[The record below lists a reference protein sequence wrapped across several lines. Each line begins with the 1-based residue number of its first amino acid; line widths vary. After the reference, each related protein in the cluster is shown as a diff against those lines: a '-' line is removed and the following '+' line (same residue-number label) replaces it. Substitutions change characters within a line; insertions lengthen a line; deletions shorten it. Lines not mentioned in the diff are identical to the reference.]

1 MGFLR
6 KATFVATGGTSGL
19 FIKANSKKERTAKAL
34 EAQVRL
40 QKQALKQSQP
50 PPPPNPKGPTF
61 SNMARIS
68 FRLSD
73 YDGGLPL
80 YPKAVEAGEFML
92 VDERKWE
99 LHFKGVAQFFYGTLD
114 RYSVTAA
121 KLMLNSCRVT
131 MIDKQNP
138 SIKWQFNLPRTSAT
152 ALAVEVAGRLAKP
165 ISETPKALET
175 PAQMDSLPQ
184 TPART
189 PLHAARDPQ
198 GQFVLETPT
207 PRTTAP
213 PIGVADEIAKLGKLK
228 ESGLLTHEEFAAQKA
243 KLLGM

>member
-6 KATFVATGGTSGL
+6 KATFVATGGASGL
-19 FIKANSKKERTAKAL
+19 VIKANSKKERTAKAL

-40 QKQALKQSQP
+40 QKQALRQSQP
-50 PPPPNPKGPTF
+50 PPSPKPKGPTF

-68 FRLSD
+68 FRLTD
-73 YDGGLPL
+73 YDGGPL
-80 YPKAVEAGEFML
+80 YPKAVEAGEFIL

-99 LHFKGVAQFFYGTLD
+99 LHFKGVNQFFYGTLD

-131 MIDKQNP
+131 MFDKQNP

-165 ISETPKALET
+165 ISQTPKALET
-175 PAQMDSLPQ
+175 PDSVDSLPQ
-184 TPART
+184 ASTRT

-198 GQFVLETPT
+198 GQFALEAPAS
-207 PRTTAP
+207 RTTAP

-228 ESGLLTHEEFAAQKA
+228 ESGLLTDEEFVAQKA
-243 KLLGM
+243 KLLGP